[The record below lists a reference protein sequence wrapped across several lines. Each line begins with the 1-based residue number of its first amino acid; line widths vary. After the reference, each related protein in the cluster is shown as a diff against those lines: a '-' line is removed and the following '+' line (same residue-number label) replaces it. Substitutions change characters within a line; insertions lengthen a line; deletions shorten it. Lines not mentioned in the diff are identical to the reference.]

1 MQILLALHHVHT
13 HLILHRD
20 LKTQNI
26 LLDKHRMVVK
36 IGDFGISKI
45 LSSKSKAYTVP
56 GCAGGTEGLDSWAY
70 PTFLPL
76 PPLCGPARGAPGP
89 ALRRYPQRSLWLA
102 GASGPLFPGL

>member
-45 LSSKSKAYTVP
+45 LSSKSKAYTVLR
-56 GCAGGTEGLDSWAY
+56 CAGDPGVLIDEACL
-70 PTFLPL
+70 TFLLLLL
-76 PPLCGPARGAPGP
+76 PSVLASMVLKRK
-89 ALRRYPQRSLWLA
+89 PQ
-102 GASGPLFPGL
+102 GLL